1 MLFDNMR
8 CLFEKE
14 EIVGICILLGSGFSE
29 LYRKHIPSFV
39 LYSILCSCCA
49 IVIFVWVLQSLSL
62 LEHTPIPIPIPISI
76 QTNTQSP
83 SSIYSHPN
91 NFGIQKCDDKGNNQ
105 SASSFNRINKS
116 TARCWYFSPS
126 DSRFSQLISSLEYP
140 SHKLL

>member
-1 MLFDNMR
+1 MLFDNMG

-14 EIVGICILLGSGFSE
+14 ENVGTCILFGSGSNE
-29 LYRKHIPSFV
+29 LYRKLLTSFV
-39 LYSILCSCCA
+39 LYSILCSCCVM
-49 IVIFVWVLQSLSL
+49 VIFVRVLQSLSL
-62 LEHTPIPIPIPISI
+62 FEHIPIPISI

-116 TARCWYFSPS
+116 TARC
-126 DSRFSQLISSLEYP
+126 
-140 SHKLL
+140 